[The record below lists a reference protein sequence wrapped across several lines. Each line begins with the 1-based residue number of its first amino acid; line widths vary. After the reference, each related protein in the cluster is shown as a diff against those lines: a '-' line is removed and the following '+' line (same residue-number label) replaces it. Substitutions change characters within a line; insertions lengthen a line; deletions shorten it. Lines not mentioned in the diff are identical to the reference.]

1 MYICFMNLDA
11 YFHKKASLN
20 NTAWRQWAII
30 GMISCLLATACANES
45 KPDLIQKQVD
55 SMYFD
60 NPDMHGILVNI
71 TDTSSSKTYAV
82 GWADSVNAVALK
94 EETPI
99 LLASVTKLYMMA
111 AFMRLT
117 EIYPVTLQDTVSR
130 FISAETDSLLRADGY
145 QMDKIFIIHLLMN
158 NSGLAD
164 YSATSAYQEM
174 AKNHPEHQW
183 TRAEQLQLALTES
196 DPQFHPGETFMHSE
210 LNYLLLGEILEHF
223 TGMPYYKAV
232 RHLLEF
238 EKHGLTHTW
247 WNSLEEAPND
257 LPPLALQF
265 ASQYDVNSKTLHP
278 SFDLY
283 GGGGLVATAADLGR
297 FTQKLFQGEFFQK
310 ASTLNELKLS
320 ETVYPSY
327 TVGGMVWTT
336 LKGKAYGYGGFWGV
350 SVLYFPEN
358 EKAIVVA
365 PMERSY
371 WKTAQDFA
379 WKLAME

>member
-1 MYICFMNLDA
+1 MYICFMNLGA
-11 YFHKKASLN
+11 YFHRKLFLN
-20 NTAWRQWAII
+20 KTACRLWAII
-30 GMISCLLATACANES
+30 GMTSCFMMTACTNES

-60 NPDMHGILVNI
+60 NPDMHGFLVNI

-117 EIYPVTLQDTVSR
+117 EIYPVTDRDTVSR

-145 QMDKIFIIHLLMN
+145 RMDKIFIIHLLMN
-158 NSGLAD
+158 CSGLAD

-183 TRAEQLQLALTES
+183 TRAEQLQLAITEA
-196 DPQFHPGETFMHSE
+196 DPQFYPGESFVHSE

-232 RHLLEF
+232 RHLLEL

-247 WNSLEEAPND
+247 WNSLEEVPND

-283 GGGGLVATAADLGR
+283 GGGGLVATASDLGR
-297 FTQKLFQGEFFQK
+297 FTQMLYEGEFFK
-310 ASTLNELKLS
+310 NSSTLKSLFSLEIY
-320 ETVYPSY
+320 YPSY
-327 TVGGMVWTT
+327 TIAGMVWTT
-336 LKGKAYGYGGFWGV
+336 VKGKAYGYGGFWGV
-350 SVLYFPEN
+350 SVLYFPES